1 MVSAHPSEKGDPVPV
16 QGHDNGTATL
26 RVALPHVLCL
36 CLVSISMFIPII
48 KQGVTQFWVIKGVQ
62 YTLWSLVS
70 AAASVCAMSVARPGR
85 SPLALGLCFCSGVAM
100 NPLFWLITRCATGTW
115 AISTS
120 SYFHLSGLAP
130 FLVPG
135 VVFAL
140 LEVCS
145 REAAPPEGYV
155 EVDIGEQHSRPS
167 DTVLAARCQGL
178 QECECEPSFSGT
190 SVWTM
195 WNPSPEGGQCL
206 PGACSRQTR
215 LALANL
221 LFWALLYSILTTY
234 AQSFRTFKR
243 THAGSSGLSTLLI
256 WYISFM
262 LLIQALTVIG
272 KRIGSLVDEGKR
284 GTFSLYFS
292 NELCCSLFYFVFYR
306 SLFELIS
313 SVWEFLL
320 ICIVHM
326 LQEWVFYPCR
336 CTSTAFEW
344 YHWLNR
350 KFEGHPTLQWAVVA
364 AFMPPEGKTLRHL
377 EYFVATDKCLRSA
390 AFVFTT
396 VTFNLQL

>member
-1 MVSAHPSEKGDPVPV
+1 
-16 QGHDNGTATL
+16 
-26 RVALPHVLCL
+26 
-36 CLVSISMFIPII
+36 
-48 KQGVTQFWVIKGVQ
+48 
-62 YTLWSLVS
+62 
-70 AAASVCAMSVARPGR
+70 
-85 SPLALGLCFCSGVAM
+85 
-100 NPLFWLITRCATGTW
+100 
-115 AISTS
+115 
-120 SYFHLSGLAP
+120 
-130 FLVPG
+130 
-135 VVFAL
+135 
-140 LEVCS
+140 
-145 REAAPPEGYV
+145 
-155 EVDIGEQHSRPS
+155 
-167 DTVLAARCQGL
+167 
-178 QECECEPSFSGT
+178 
-190 SVWTM
+190 M

-396 VTFNLQL
+396 VGFIVVLNFMTYGFNQEQYDTRISDMNRLNIFLSVAIVFELFNVALMEILFFRPRRLTVATWYRAEVFAQPGFGLMVFNITSVVLMNVVLDKEVWPY